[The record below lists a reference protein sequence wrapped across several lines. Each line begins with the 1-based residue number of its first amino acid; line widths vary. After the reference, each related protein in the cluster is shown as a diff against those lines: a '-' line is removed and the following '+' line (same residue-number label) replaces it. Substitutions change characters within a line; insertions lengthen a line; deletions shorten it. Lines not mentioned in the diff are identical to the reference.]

1 MNNAELLF
9 LRPGYGWTSTFKVPE
24 NHQPGYTFSGG
35 HAMPEEERL
44 RRISELFP
52 MQLLPQERPGKI
64 MMALYDK
71 KAIFKK

>member
-1 MNNAELLF
+1 
-9 LRPGYGWTSTFKVPE
+9 
-24 NHQPGYTFSGG
+24 
-35 HAMPEEERL
+35 MPEEERL